1 MANIEKTGRP
11 TLEVDWEVFDE
22 LCRIQCTKTEIAAVL
37 KMSDDT
43 LSRRIKEEFGVTFTE
58 LYKEKRQAG
67 FASIRRKQFEV
78 AMAGNGNVGMLIW
91 LGKNWL
97 GQSDKIEETVKTE
110 LPSIEFVKARL
121 VEKRDT

>member
-1 MANIEKTGRP
+1 MASIEKTGRP
-11 TLEVDWEVFDE
+11 ILTVDWEVFDE

-43 LSRRIKEEFGVTFTE
+43 LSRRVKEEFGVTFTE

>member
-1 MANIEKTGRP
+1 MASIERTGRP
-11 TLEVDWEVFDE
+11 ILTVDWEVFDE

-43 LSRRIKEEFGVTFTE
+43 LSRRVKEEFGVTFTE

>member
-1 MANIEKTGRP
+1 MASIEKTGRP